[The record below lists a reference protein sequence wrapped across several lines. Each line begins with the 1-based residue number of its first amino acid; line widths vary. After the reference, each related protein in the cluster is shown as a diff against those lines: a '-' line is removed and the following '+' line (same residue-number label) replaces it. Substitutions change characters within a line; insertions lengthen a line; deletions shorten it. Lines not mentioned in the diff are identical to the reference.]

1 MASTFIANDQNN
13 FGSIGS
19 SDLVDLVYQC
29 DQMVEFEVAHFF
41 TKVAPK
47 SRHCSF
53 CMNRDIF
60 LISPELNKFFG
71 YFSNKISKNE
81 FQK

>member
-29 DQMVEFEVAHFF
+29 DQMVEFEVAQFF
-41 TKVAPK
+41 IK
-47 SRHCSF
+47 CSF
-53 CMNRDIF
+53 YMNHGIF
-60 LISPELNKFFG
+60 QISPELNRFLG
-71 YFSNKISKNE
+71 YIC
-81 FQK
+81 